1 MDIRVVLGGWWGGDR
16 YCHVYRK
23 DELAAL
29 VAAVPGMAVVDTYYD
44 TSNWCVVAQREETV
58 ATAPIGH

>member
-1 MDIRVVLGGWWGGDR
+1 
-16 YCHVYRK
+16 VYRK